1 MASNVSDPIPR
12 SGALASSGQ
21 SSSVGSAST
30 IGQLSVSHSGES
42 IIFAP
47 QDAQGN
53 SLNLTALRSTDD
65 AQIMSMNGVA
75 QSSSITL
82 QLGNQTTA
90 PIALYPLPPS
100 TSFLWTATL
109 PQAGS
114 IDLSFAWGYYGPPPG
129 GQACSQALVEIF
141 DSGNLVGSVNLDQT
155 KYPDPSVDIGVTNVG
170 VFKALGTFAFA
181 TTNFLVRISGVT
193 NSGTLLAGMLRLLP
207 HGSTDPGA
215 IGYIDPSPNRASGSN
230 GAVEGH
236 SGTQFYGAWTLNF
249 YYTSVGSW
257 HGVYY
262 ASPTGTK
269 PAMFPK
275 QDELQNAL
283 LALSNVPAGGVV
295 VSAPSNQEYLIHFTG
310 PLSGQALPTLI
321 CSDPALLITHDN
333 TSGSSVGG
341 QYPHVSVNGVDHSL
355 RAASFANGKP
365 LVVFHLIQDAP
376 DVQYLRYGEGLFLAG
391 YYSIRFGAGFGGQ
404 VGLPSQAGPVA
415 TWRFQGLPG
424 VATYQVA
431 ITWPPGDPN
440 ADILQCVI
448 QDGSGNTLATISN
461 IDQSQAP
468 ADFQDR
474 GVGWKTLAQVT
485 LPSQVNGLNV
495 VAVGNPQANKHL
507 LLDSVR
513 LARVST
519 PQAIKIQPTD
529 QVTFSAPAGFIE
541 TNAGPIPA
549 ANQLKVAPASSKRL
563 PALPSGPKTLKL
575 GVNCDPPSYFG
586 NDSCF
591 SNLAIQTNVP
601 VGFGSTP
608 AGNPTRLIFDG
619 RFGLGASTTLLTQPP
634 ADAGGRG
641 FGLQNTASGVWV
653 VQWQGSSWNYCQL
666 VPNDATTSVTENVSQ
681 RVQGAINR
689 RYYQVQ
695 DSFYN
700 APSVAIGFFSSN
712 KNTDGSYACDIS
724 NVAVY
729 PSDVNPDQKSRWRPG
744 FLQKLKGLNCFRFMD
759 FFGTNNLNLSKFEH
773 FPDPANF
780 PLGYAARRVAVQI
793 QSIGP
798 PSPDGFAESVAG
810 TVVRVT
816 TKTPH
821 GLATGFNVL
830 LQTNDGTSLGQ
841 VMGNTIDPRTGATS
855 NTARDPIDPTD
866 GYNGQSRRNS
876 CHVIDATTIQ
886 IGINV
891 GSGPLARMVN
901 TLTPTSGFVV
911 ADIGPGAMMAP
922 SDAAELCA
930 ETGLEPWVN
939 VPWLADD
946 DCVTRMA
953 QAFAA
958 QIPRGTLIHV
968 EYGNEA
974 WNYAFPAFF
983 YCVSLNKLNGNPGI
997 NYVPPYV
1004 TRMGQVHKIFQ
1015 GVWTQAGRDVN
1026 EVRRVCGTQF
1036 NNSGGTTVPIVQFAL
1051 ANAITFDELAP
1062 ATYYSNEPASGP
1074 FDDLLTREQLL
1085 DLFAVNLQQ
1094 SDTPGLLAQHIQIFK
1109 DALAQNPSQTWLGN
1123 VVLVNYEGGPDT
1135 MTTATMSAD
1144 LANKNQGV
1152 HRDPDFTEIELYHLQ
1167 LLENAGVKLFN
1178 IFTLYGTRGINQ
1190 WGVYEGSAMQAGT
1203 GDASTDVANRND
1215 FQNLMAIKSET
1226 AAALNQWS
1234 ALRLNPISPK
1244 RMIREGTLQTNGIPS
1259 FGVPAY

>member
-1 MASNVSDPIPR
+1 MASN
-12 SGALASSGQ
+12 ALDQLSSTGVMVSSGQ
-21 SSSVGSAST
+21 PSPVGSNST

-47 QDAQGN
+47 EDAQGVP
-53 SLNLTALRSTDD
+53 LTLTALRSTDD
-65 AQIMSMNGVA
+65 AQIMSIGGVA

-82 QLGNQTTA
+82 RLGNQTTA
-90 PIALYPLPPS
+90 PIALYSLPPL

-109 PQAGS
+109 PQAGPVDIGLAYAYS
-114 IDLSFAWGYYGPPPG
+114 DPLPG
-129 GQACSQALVEIF
+129 GHACSQALIEVF

-155 KYPDPSVDIGVTNVG
+155 KYPDPSVDIGVPGIG

-181 TTNFLVRISGVT
+181 TTSLLVRISGAA
-193 NSGTLLAGMLRLLP
+193 NSGALLAGMLRMVP
-207 HGSTDPGA
+207 HGSTDPAA
-215 IGYIDPSPNRASGSN
+215 IGYIDPSPNRAAGSD

-236 SGTQFYGAWTLNF
+236 AGTQIFGSWTLNF
-249 YYTSVGSW
+249 YYTPVGNW
-257 HGVYY
+257 HGIYY
-262 ASPTGTK
+262 AAPTGTQS
-269 PAMFPK
+269 ALFPK
-275 QDELQNAL
+275 QNELQNAL
-283 LALSNVPAGGVV
+283 LALPNVPAGSVAI
-295 VSAPSNQEYLIHFTG
+295 SAPSNQLYQIHFTG
-310 PLSGQALPTLI
+310 ALSGQALPTLV
-321 CSDPALLITHDN
+321 CSDPALVITHDN

-341 QYPHVSVNGVDHSL
+341 QYPLVTINGVDHPL
-355 RAASFANGKP
+355 RAASFAIGKP

-376 DVQYLRYGEGLFLAG
+376 DVQYLRFGEGLFQATGYYTIRYGAG
-391 YYSIRFGAGFGGQ
+391 YGGQ

-431 ITWPPGDPN
+431 ITWPQGDPN

-448 QDGSGNTLATISN
+448 QDGSGNTLATVSG

-468 ADFQDR
+468 NDFQDG

-485 LPSQVNGLNV
+485 LPGQVNGLNV
-495 VAVGNPQANKHL
+495 VAVGGNPQANKHL

-513 LARVST
+513 LARVGA

-529 QVTFSAPAGFIE
+529 QVLFSAPAGFIA

-549 ANQLKVAPASSKRL
+549 ANQLKVAPASAKRL
-563 PALPSGPKTLKL
+563 PPLPGGPKTLKL
-575 GVNCDPPSYFG
+575 GVNCDPPSYYG

-591 SNLAIQTNVP
+591 SNLAIQANVP
-601 VGFGSTP
+601 VGLGTTP
-608 AGNPTRLIFDG
+608 AGNPARLGFDG
-619 RFGLGASTTLLTQPP
+619 RFGLGAATTLLTQPP
-634 ADAGGRG
+634 GDAGGRG
-641 FGLQNTASGVWV
+641 LGTQNTANGLWV
-653 VQWQGSSWNYCQL
+653 VQWQGSSWNYCQIL
-666 VPNDATTSVTENVSQ
+666 TNNSTTSVTEDVSR
-681 RVQGAINR
+681 RVQGTLNR

-695 DSFYN
+695 DTFNN

-724 NVAVY
+724 DVAVY
-729 PSDVNPDQKSRWRPG
+729 PADVDPNQTSRWRPG
-744 FLQKLKGLNCFRFMD
+744 FLQKLKGMNCFRFMD

-780 PLGYAARRVAVQI
+780 PLGYANRRAAVQI

-798 PSPDGFAESVAG
+798 PTPDAFAENVAG
-810 TVVRVT
+810 TVIRVT
-816 TKTPH
+816 TRTPH
-821 GLATGFNVL
+821 GLTTGFNVM

-841 VMGNTIDPRTGATS
+841 IIGDTIDPRTGQTT

-866 GYNGQSRRNS
+866 GYNGQYRQNM
-876 CHVIDATTIQ
+876 CHVVDATTLQ
-886 IGINV
+886 IGVNV

-901 TLTPTSGFVV
+901 TLTPASGFVI
-911 ADIGPGAMMAP
+911 ANIGPGAMMAP

-958 QIPRGTLIHV
+958 QVPRGTMVHV

-974 WNYAFPAFF
+974 WNYAFSSFF
-983 YCVSLNKLNGNPGI
+983 YCVWLNNLNGNPGI
-997 NYVPPYV
+997 NYVPAYV
-1004 TRMGQVHKIFQ
+1004 ARMAQVHTIFQ
-1015 GVWTQAGRDVN
+1015 NVWTQAGRNVA

-1036 NNSGGTTVPIVQFAL
+1036 NNYGGTTVPIVQYAL
-1051 ANAITFDELAP
+1051 ANAISFDELAP

-1094 SDTPGLLAQHIQIFK
+1094 SDTPGLLAQHLQVFK
-1109 DALAQNPSQTWLGN
+1109 DALAKNPSQTWLGN

-1135 MTTATMSAD
+1135 MTTATMSAN

-1152 HRDPDFTEIELYHLQ
+1152 HRDPDFAEIESYHLQ

-1190 WGVYEGSAMQAGT
+1190 WGVYEGSAMQPGT
-1203 GDASTDVANRND
+1203 GDASIDTANRDD
-1215 FQNLMAIKSET
+1215 FQNLPAIKSET

-1234 ALRLNPISPK
+1234 ALRSNPIIP
-1244 RMIREGTLQTNGIPS
+1244 RRVLRNGTPLSTGIP
-1259 FGVPAY
+1259 AY